1 MLPARSLRE
10 DEMNGLVLL
19 ALSVVAAEPD
29 ARDVLRQKFES
40 EVSGIAARVDGV
52 VGVTIVDLE
61 SGGRVEVN
69 GDVVFAQAS
78 AIKLPLLVEL
88 LRQVEAGKLRLED
101 EVVLEEKDLTPGS
114 GVLSQLTA
122 GKVKMTLRDVATL
135 MITVS
140 DNSAT
145 NMIIDRVSMA
155 SVNETMDRFGLH
167 RTRLQRKMQDD
178 EAWMADRENL
188 STPNEQARLLE
199 LLHRGE
205 ILASAG
211 TEEALRI
218 LAIPKSSRIRALL
231 PPGTRVAHKT
241 GSVPGVV
248 VDVGIVYLAGRPFV
262 VSAMANWLQDESD
275 AEAAIAEISLAAYR
289 YFDRLQNSNSFGH
302 KK

>member
-1 MLPARSLRE
+1 MTT
-10 DEMNGLVLL
+10 GL
-19 ALSVVAAEPD
+19 ALLLTLTVFSTEPD
-29 ARDVLRQKFES
+29 ARNVLREKLQAKVAE
-40 EVSGIAARVDGV
+40 IASQVDGV
-52 VGVTIVDLE
+52 LGVTILDLE
-61 SGGRVEVN
+61 T
-69 GDVVFAQAS
+69 GDSFSVHGDMVFTQAS
-78 AIKLPLLVEL
+78 SIKLPLLVEL
-88 LRQVEAGKLRLED
+88 MRLVEARKLRLED
-101 EVVLEEKDLTPGS
+101 EVVLQPADVVPGS
-114 GVLSQLTA
+114 GVLQQLTP
-122 GKVKMTLRDVATL
+122 GKVTMTLRDVATL

-140 DNSAT
+140 DNTAT
-145 NMIIDRVSMA
+145 NMVIDRVSMA
-155 SVNETMDRFGLH
+155 SVNETMDRYGLTH
-167 RTRLQRKMQDD
+167 TRLQRKMQDD
-178 EAWMADRENL
+178 EAWKADRENL

-199 LLHRGE
+199 LLYRGE

-211 TEEALRI
+211 KEEALRI